1 VNYKNILIKMSR
13 IGKAPITIPAKVE
26 ISVTKGNLVTVKGPK
41 GSLSRQIDPDITL
54 RQEDGTLHV
63 ERPTDQKRHKALH
76 GLYRALVY
84 NMVQGVSNG
93 YTRELE
99 VVGVGFRA
107 ECTAQQLNL
116 TIGYSHPIVFE
127 LPKEI
132 GLTTISEK
140 GQPPVV
146 KLECIDKELLGLIA
160 SKIRSLRKPEPYKG
174 KGIKYKEEIL
184 RRKAGKTG
192 GKK

>member
-1 VNYKNILIKMSR
+1 MSR

-84 NMVQGVSNG
+84 NMVEGVSNG
-93 YTRELE
+93 YTRQLE

-116 TIGYSHPIVFE
+116 TIGYSHPIIFE
-127 LPKEI
+127 LPQEI

-146 KLECIDKELLGLIA
+146 KLDCIDKELLGLIA